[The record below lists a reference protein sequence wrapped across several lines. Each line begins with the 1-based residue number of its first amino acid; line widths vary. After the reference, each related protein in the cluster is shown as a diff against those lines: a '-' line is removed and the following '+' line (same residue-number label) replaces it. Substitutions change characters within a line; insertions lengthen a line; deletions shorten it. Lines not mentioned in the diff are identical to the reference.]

1 MKLVGID
8 VGKNSHHFCVMDKE
22 TGEFNVTPSSF
33 PNNKEGFDFLINSL
47 KPYSKKSIL
56 LGMEDTGHYH
66 VALLK
71 FLLSNGYTV
80 ALINPKTTDLTRKME
95 GGITKNDKLDTI
107 TICDV
112 LDTPERKKQYR
123 ITKVDRFDLYEQRQL
138 TRHHHNL
145 KEELNVYCN
154 RLQKSIDL
162 VFPEFNT
169 LFSSKYGIV
178 YMNLL
183 KTFGSAE
190 AIASTDIRTIRKF
203 FEIKGKGNRISL
215 TPEKLKECAK
225 NSIGISSEVET
236 IQIKHLISQITLIK
250 EQIAEIDK
258 KIEEFSITNNSP
270 ILSIPGISHFSGTSI
285 LAELGDIGNYS
296 KPSLVITHE
305 MIFKISRFKIIY
317 FFMHFNSVLVFTIVM
332 KRYVTYPDWVEKFRS
347 PGHTI
352 KKTKQGY
359 GLYSCTSKYVPGGKP
374 KSIQTYLGKI
384 TPDGFIP
391 KSVVSKHPVYV
402 EFGLSHFIISSF
414 KRDLIRSSFR
424 ATDDTVYLG
433 VVQYIFGSCQDIFLS
448 SCFLTYKNKES
459 LCKYRDSIS
468 ATRIKT

>member
-22 TGEFNVTPSSF
+22 NGEFNVTPTSF
-33 PNNKEGFDFLINSL
+33 SNNKEGFDFLINSL

-123 ITKVDRFDLYEQRQL
+123 ITKVDRFDFYEQRQL
-138 TRHHHNL
+138 TRHHHDL

-169 LFSSKYGIV
+169 LFGSKYGV
-178 YMNLL
+178 
-183 KTFGSAE
+183 
-190 AIASTDIRTIRKF
+190 
-203 FEIKGKGNRISL
+203 
-215 TPEKLKECAK
+215 K

-236 IQIKHLISQITLIK
+236 IQIKHLVSQITLIK

-296 KPSLVITHE
+296 KPSQIIKFAGVAPYHYESSQYNAQHTGITKKGSKYLRKTLYQIILPVIKYNPV
-305 MIFKISRFKIIY
+305 FKKYYLLKISQGKGHRCAQGHCIRKLLRIIY
-317 FFMHFNSVLVFTIVM
+317 HLLET
-332 KRYVTYPDWVEKFRS
+332 
-347 PGHTI
+347 G
-352 KKTKQGY
+352 Q
-359 GLYSCTSKYVPGGKP
+359 
-374 KSIQTYLGKI
+374 
-384 TPDGFIP
+384 
-391 KSVVSKHPVYV
+391 
-402 EFGLSHFIISSF
+402 SF
-414 KRDLIRSSFR
+414 DPALLR
-424 ATDDTVYLG
+424 
-433 VVQYIFGSCQDIFLS
+433 
-448 SCFLTYKNKES
+448 
-459 LCKYRDSIS
+459 
-468 ATRIKT
+468 

>member
-1 MKLVGID
+1 MNSASFNAGNTNSSKSLFPISPTLFFTNQKLSKV
-8 VGKNSHHFCVMDKE
+8 
-22 TGEFNVTPSSF
+22 
-33 PNNKEGFDFLINSL
+33 FL
-47 KPYSKKSIL
+47 K
-56 LGMEDTGHYH
+56 G
-66 VALLK
+66 
-71 FLLSNGYTV
+71 
-80 ALINPKTTDLTRKME
+80 TRPLHCLF
-95 GGITKNDKLDTI
+95 IRFYPTRQY
-107 TICDV
+107 TIC
-112 LDTPERKKQYR
+112 Q
-123 ITKVDRFDLYEQRQL
+123 F
-138 TRHHHNL
+138 
-145 KEELNVYCN
+145 
-154 RLQKSIDL
+154 
-162 VFPEFNT
+162 
-169 LFSSKYGIV
+169 
-178 YMNLL
+178 
-183 KTFGSAE
+183 
-190 AIASTDIRTIRKF
+190 
-203 FEIKGKGNRISL
+203 
-215 TPEKLKECAK
+215 
-225 NSIGISSEVET
+225 
-236 IQIKHLISQITLIK
+236 
-250 EQIAEIDK
+250 
-258 KIEEFSITNNSP
+258 KIYP
-270 ILSIPGISHFSGTSI
+270 
-285 LAELGDIGNYS
+285 
-296 KPSLVITHE
+296 LVITHE

-317 FFMHFNSVLVFTIVM
+317 FFMHFNSVLVYTIVM

-468 ATRIKT
+468 ATRIKTISNKIARLMESYFDAQEIAVLSQILKLAVVDVTSDHIYYPTIPEEVVDIIERNGLHYE

>member
-22 TGEFNVTPSSF
+22 TGEFNVAPSSF
-33 PNNKEGFDFLINSL
+33 SNNKEGFDFLINSL

-80 ALINPKTTDLTRKME
+80 ALINPKTTDFTRKME

-107 TICDV
+107 TICNV

-145 KEELNVYCN
+145 KEELNIYCN

-169 LFSSKYGIV
+169 LFGSKYGVV

-190 AIASTDIRTIRKF
+190 AIASTDIRTIRKC
-203 FEIKGKGNRISL
+203 FEIKGRGGRISL

-236 IQIKHLISQITLIK
+236 IQIKHLVSQITLIK

-258 KIEEFSITNNSP
+258 KIEEFSITNTSP

-296 KPSLVITHE
+296 KPSQIIKFAGVAPYHYESSQYNAQHTGITKKGSKYLRKTLYQIILPVINNNPV
-305 MIFKISRFKIIY
+305 FKKYYRLKISQGKGHRCAQKARKPRHCCKIACNRSAFNAYRFPCNLRP
-317 FFMHFNSVLVFTIVM
+317 FVGRPVN
-332 KRYVTYPDWVEKFRS
+332 KRHRS
-347 PGHTI
+347 A
-352 KKTKQGY
+352 
-359 GLYSCTSKYVPGGKP
+359 
-374 KSIQTYLGKI
+374 
-384 TPDGFIP
+384 F
-391 KSVVSKHPVYV
+391 
-402 EFGLSHFIISSF
+402 
-414 KRDLIRSSFR
+414 
-424 ATDDTVYLG
+424 
-433 VVQYIFGSCQDIFLS
+433 
-448 SCFLTYKNKES
+448 
-459 LCKYRDSIS
+459 
-468 ATRIKT
+468 